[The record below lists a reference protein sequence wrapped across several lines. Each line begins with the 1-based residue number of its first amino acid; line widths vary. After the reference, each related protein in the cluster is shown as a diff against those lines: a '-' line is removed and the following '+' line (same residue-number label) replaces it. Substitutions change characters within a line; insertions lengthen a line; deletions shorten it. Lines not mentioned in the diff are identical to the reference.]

1 MSGLQIQT
9 TQNPHTQ
16 AAAKPSTNL
25 HGFGDIKA
33 YVQHLMLYFFPSD
46 MSSMQQHTKLFLSS
60 CLTTKRTHS
69 NLGTSYSY
77 WDVD

>member
-16 AAAKPSTNL
+16 AATNPSTNL

-33 YVQHLMLYFFPSD
+33 YL
-46 MSSMQQHTKLFLSS
+46 QQIRFSTKDLLVVYYI
-60 CLTTKRTHS
+60 LQTHV
-69 NLGTSYSY
+69 LI
-77 WDVD
+77 